1 MFQQS
6 QSLMAK
12 VDLAFF
18 TILRLL
24 DNQAQNIGKTS
35 SNNYVSRRE
44 GNQQSFCK
52 PLISK
57 SFLAQF
63 SEEFAWRKAF
73 FHVHRTHRLEKCGWS
88 ENV

>member
-1 MFQQS
+1 
-6 QSLMAK
+6 MAK
-12 VDLAFF
+12 EDLAFF
-18 TILRLL
+18 TILRP

-63 SEEFAWRKAF
+63 SRRVRVAESIFPCSQNPSAGKMRME
-73 FHVHRTHRLEKCGWS
+73 
-88 ENV
+88 